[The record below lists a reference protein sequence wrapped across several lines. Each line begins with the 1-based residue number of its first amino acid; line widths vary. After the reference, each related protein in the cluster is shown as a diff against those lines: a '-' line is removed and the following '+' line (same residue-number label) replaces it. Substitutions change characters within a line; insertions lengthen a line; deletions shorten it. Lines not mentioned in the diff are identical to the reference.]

1 MEKRKYDTTR
11 GTTCTPIEVKKEFWY
26 QFKLIFGKLGK
37 RKNEAIEEAICD
49 FNEKNKGVL

>member
-1 MEKRKYDTTR
+1 MEKRKYDTT
-11 GTTCTPIEVKKEFWY
+11 GDMTHTPIKIGKEAWY

-37 RKNEAIEEAICD
+37 SKNEAIEEAICD